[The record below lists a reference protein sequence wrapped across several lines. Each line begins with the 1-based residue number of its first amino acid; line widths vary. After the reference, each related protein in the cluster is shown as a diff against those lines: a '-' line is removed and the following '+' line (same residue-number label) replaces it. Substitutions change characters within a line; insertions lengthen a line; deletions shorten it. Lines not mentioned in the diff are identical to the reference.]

1 MQNSIPHD
9 LRHQMIPIGNT
20 CADVTTVN
28 VVEEVLRNTFRI
40 PFRARYG
47 RLFFTHF
54 FESPLQHG
62 IVRLEATVPEK
73 LVLSV
78 TYPWKA

>member
-9 LRHQMIPIGNT
+9 LGHQMVPIGNT
-20 CADVTTVN
+20 CADITTVN
-28 VVEEVLRNTFRI
+28 VVEEVLRNAFRI
-40 PFRARYG
+40 PFRTRYG

-62 IVRLEATVPEK
+62 IVHFEATIPEK

-78 TYPWKA
+78 AYPLKA